1 MRCDRLLPL
10 LLATTLAGCVTTQS
24 GGPDSLA
31 KNLPATSSAQKAEDA
46 ARVHTELGQHYMAQ
60 GDLQTA
66 LEKLQLALK
75 FDPNYA
81 PAHTVLGLL
90 YERIKDPAKAE
101 EHYRRAVAL
110 EPDKGGPNNNF
121 GQFLC
126 SVGKVQEAQGYFE
139 KAIADPFYTTP
150 DVALSNAGVCQLKG
164 GSETAAEAD
173 FRRAL
178 QRNPANAEAL
188 FQLARILYANN
199 NAFGASAFMQR
210 LDALNQPTAV
220 MLKLGYDIESR
231 LGHHEGAAT
240 YAKRLHELFP
250 DSEQAQAINNT
261 ASR

>member
-1 MRCDRLLPL
+1 MRCDRVLPL
-10 LLATTLAGCVTTQS
+10 LLSVVLAGCVTTHTGS
-24 GGPDSLA
+24 DSLTR
-31 KNLPATSSAQKAEDA
+31 NLPATSSAEKAQDA

-90 YERIKDPAKAE
+90 YERINDPAKAE
-101 EHYRRAVAL
+101 EHYRRAVVL
-110 EPDKGGPNNNF
+110 QPDKGAPNNNF
-121 GQFLC
+121 GQFPC
-126 SVGKVQEAQGYFE
+126 SVGKFTEAQGYFE
-139 KAIADPFYTTP
+139 KAVADPFYATP
-150 DVALSNAGVCQLKG
+150 DVAMTNAGLCQLKA
-164 GSETAAEAD
+164 GSAATAEAD

-178 QRNPANAEAL
+178 TRNPDNAGAL
-188 FQLARILYANN
+188 FQLAQILYTGN

-210 LDALNQPTAV
+210 LDALNQPTPAT
-220 MLKLGYDIESR
+220 LKLGYDIESK

-240 YAKRLHELFP
+240 YAKRLQQLFP
-250 DSEQAQAINNT
+250 DSEQAQAVNNT